1 MNFRRVVH
9 FLLLVAVPVAALS
22 FFSPLEK
29 WRGPAYL
36 VSNLDPNYA
45 YLFNSLN
52 ILNGIPPGHRDHP
65 GTPVQTWGGLTLRVK
80 YPSDTRAEITER
92 VLKDPEAAMSSLSFS
107 LAALCTLVMILAGVV
122 AAAAFGSVW
131 AGLAFQLFPM
141 VTPFYWDFLVKMT
154 PDLLSMNLA
163 CLFLA
168 LCCRYYF
175 TGEIGSK
182 QARILGIVFGI
193 AVASK
198 VTAIPVILIP
208 LYLCWKS
215 RKVVLTL
222 LGAGALTFLVCIIPI
237 LRKGAGYFLVWNY
250 QLLTHS
256 GNYGGGEAGLPSFSV
271 WSASALN
278 LLTSVWMYPAVIALG
293 LVLVTRLKE
302 NSKKKFV
309 VLSLVLLFVQLAIVA
324 KHPAGRYLMPAFS
337 ACAVILA
344 MGVTQLK
351 RSWQAVTVCG
361 LLAVFAFSHP
371 LARARDQQKILVRS
385 AAQGLLQVEIQRQ
398 DCRTVVSFSNASS
411 KIYGLF
417 FGDSFARGSYA
428 ASLDRLY
435 PEALVYDLAQ
445 SRFYRFDVAAPTSVD
460 ELIKDHGPV
469 CLLGPDDTSKFV
481 KLQEPYSLKL
491 LYSTPGQDALFSL
504 QKPSSLV
511 KKSF

>member
-36 VSNLDPNYA
+36 VGNLDPDYA

-80 YPSDTRAEITER
+80 YPKDTRAEITER
-92 VLKDPEAAMSSLSFS
+92 VLKDPESAMSTLSFS
-107 LAALCTLVMILAGVV
+107 LATLCTLVLILAGIV
-122 AAAAFGSVW
+122 AADAFGSVW

-141 VTPFYWDFLVKMT
+141 LSPFYWDFLVRMT

-175 TGEIGSK
+175 KGEIGTK
-182 QARILGIVFGI
+182 QARTLGIVFGI

-208 LYLCWKS
+208 LYLCRKN
-215 RKVVLTL
+215 RKVALTL
-222 LGAGALTFLVCIIPI
+222 LGAGAVTFLVCIAPI
-237 LRKGAGYFLVWNY
+237 LRKGAGYFLIWNY

-256 GNYGGGEAGLPSFSV
+256 GNYGGGEAGLPSFSM
-271 WSASALN
+271 WSSSALN

-293 LVLVTRLKE
+293 LVLATQLKGS
-302 NSKKKFV
+302 SKKLLG
-309 VLSLVLLFVQLAIVA
+309 LSLALLFVQLAIVA

-337 ACAVILA
+337 ACSVILA
-344 MGVTQLK
+344 MGVLRLK
-351 RSWQAVTVCG
+351 QSWQAATVCS
-361 LLAVFAFSHP
+361 LLAAFAFSYP
-371 LARARDQQKILVRS
+371 LTRAHDHQKIIERTT
-385 AAQGLLQVEIQRQ
+385 AQELLQVEIQRQ
-398 DCRTVVSFSNASS
+398 GCRTMVSFSNASS
-411 KIYGLF
+411 QVYGLF

-435 PEALVYDLAQ
+435 PEARVYDLAQ
-445 SRFYRFDVAAPTSVD
+445 SRFYRFDVTTATSVA
-460 ELIKDHGPV
+460 ELIQDHAPV
-469 CLLGPDDTSKFV
+469 CLRGPSDTSKFV
-481 KLQEPYSLKL
+481 KLPEPFSLKL
-491 LYSTPGQDALFSL
+491 LYNSPGQDSLFSL

-511 KKSF
+511 KKSL